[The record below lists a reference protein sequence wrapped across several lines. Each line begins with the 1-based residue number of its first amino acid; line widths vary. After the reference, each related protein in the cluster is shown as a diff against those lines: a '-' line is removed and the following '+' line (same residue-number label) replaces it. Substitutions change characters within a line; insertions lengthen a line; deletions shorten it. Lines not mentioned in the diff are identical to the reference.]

1 MTLWILMALMCLG
14 AILFVAIPLYRDKQ
28 GFSAPLVA
36 AVVLVAAV
44 SAGLYA
50 YNGNPNTPS
59 ATGAVEAGMGMD
71 DAIASLA
78 DRLANEPDDING
90 WQMLARSYLS
100 VEQYAEAVD
109 AFERVVELENSSNP
123 QSLVSLG
130 EAILSRDNTPIA
142 GRAAALFESALAL
155 DPNNPQALFY
165 TGIAASN
172 VGNNELAA
180 ERWERLAG
188 LNPPEEIRGILQ
200 QKIAEWRG
208 LPAESV
214 APAASAP
221 AASAPAAVAP
231 AEAPP
236 APAGTIISINMSLAD
251 EAAAAISGNPGI
263 FVIARDP
270 NVPGPPIAV
279 SRSRVSD
286 LPTTVHL
293 ADGNSMVA
301 GRSLSAFAE
310 FEVLVRVS
318 STGQPMAVSG
328 DWFGSAIV
336 KPEDSGTVDIVIN
349 QQVP

>member
-28 GFSAPLVA
+28 GFSPSLVA
-36 AVVLVAAV
+36 TVVLIAAL

-50 YNGNPNTPS
+50 YNGNPNIPS
-59 ATGAVEAGMGMD
+59 ASGAAEAGMGMD

-90 WQMLARSYLS
+90 WQMLARSYVS
-100 VEQYAEAVD
+100 VQQYAEAVD

-221 AASAPAAVAP
+221 AAAAPV
-231 AEAPP
+231 EAPP
-236 APAGTIISINMSLAD
+236 APADAIISINMSLAA

-279 SRSRVSD
+279 SRSRVSE

-301 GRSLSAFAE
+301 GRSLSAFPE

-318 STGQPMAVSG
+318 STGQPMAASG

>member
-1 MTLWILMALMCLG
+1 
-14 AILFVAIPLYRDKQ
+14 
-28 GFSAPLVA
+28 
-36 AVVLVAAV
+36 
-44 SAGLYA
+44 
-50 YNGNPNTPS
+50 
-59 ATGAVEAGMGMD
+59 
-71 DAIASLA
+71 
-78 DRLANEPDDING
+78 
-90 WQMLARSYLS
+90 
-100 VEQYAEAVD
+100 
-109 AFERVVELENSSNP
+109 
-123 QSLVSLG
+123 
-130 EAILSRDNTPIA
+130 
-142 GRAAALFESALAL
+142 AALFESALAL

-214 APAASAP
+214 APAAGAP
-221 AASAPAAVAP
+221 AAAAPVT
-231 AEAPP
+231 APP
-236 APAGTIISINMSLAD
+236 APADAIISINMSLAE
-251 EAAAAISGNPGI
+251 EAAATISGNPGI

-270 NVPGPPIAV
+270 NAPAPPIAV

-293 ADGNSMVA
+293 ADSNSMVA

-318 STGQPMAVSG
+318 STGQPMAQSG

-336 KPEDSGTVDIVIN
+336 KPADSGTVDIVIN